1 MVLVVKNL
9 PVNAGNAGDL
19 GSIPGSGRSPGGEHG
34 NHSSMPGVLQSIGWQ
49 RVRHDWNNLVHMQS
63 LLGTCLCLRWN
74 SHTISTIKSMIQWH
88 FAYSQCCATITSLNF
103 VDLFKK
109 LTCGFI
115 DFTDSITFLHSIS
128 FISALISIIISFYS
142 AGFGFSL
149 FFW

>member
-1 MVLVVKNL
+1 
-9 PVNAGNAGDL
+9 
-19 GSIPGSGRSPGGEHG
+19 
-34 NHSSMPGVLQSIGWQ
+34 
-49 RVRHDWNNLVHMQS
+49 
-63 LLGTCLCLRWN
+63 
-74 SHTISTIKSMIQWH
+74 MIQWH
-88 FAYSQCCATITSLNF
+88 FAYSQCCVTITSLNF

-149 FFW
+149 FF